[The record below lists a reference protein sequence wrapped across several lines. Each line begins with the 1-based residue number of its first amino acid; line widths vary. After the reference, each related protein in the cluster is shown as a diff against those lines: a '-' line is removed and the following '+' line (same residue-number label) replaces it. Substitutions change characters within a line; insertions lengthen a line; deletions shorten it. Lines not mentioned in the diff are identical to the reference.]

1 MKKYKKL
8 HIFAATVV
16 IGALVT
22 SRTVFVE
29 GFTEENIRG
38 WILNALTVS
47 AILGV
52 IVVKYLKHKGR
63 LN

>member
-8 HIFAATVV
+8 HIFMVTVA

-22 SRTVFVE
+22 SKTVLTE

-47 AILGV
+47 AV
-52 IVVKYLKHKGR
+52 IGLVIVKYLKSKDK